1 LNKPPRSPAAGPY
14 FVALDQSTSATKAL
28 LFSAAGELVDSQS
41 REHRQI
47 YPQPGW
53 VEHDADEIWGIV
65 LAVASELMARNASI
79 AGRVAWVSVANQR
92 ETVVVFD
99 PATGRP
105 LHPAIVWQCRRGEAI
120 CREHADN
127 GREDF
132 VAVRTGLRLDPY
144 FSGSKMQ
151 WLSRSRPD
159 IRAKL
164 ASGAAVIGTMDS
176 YLIHRM
182 TNGKVF
188 ATDATNA
195 SRTLLFNIVSMR
207 WDTELCALWEVPLSA
222 LPEVRESAHRFGETT
237 LGGALAA
244 AVPICGVMGD
254 SQASLYAHGCHSP
267 GDAKVTFGTG
277 SSILVNIG
285 SEFRQS
291 SRGPVTALAWIQ
303 GGRPTYALEGII
315 ISASSTLVWLRD
327 QLGLFREFS
336 EVEPIATSVAD
347 NEGVYLVPAFSG
359 LGLPHWRPS
368 ARAAIV
374 GLSAHSDRRHVVRAA
389 VESIA
394 YQVHDALLEMQSE
407 AGLALS
413 GLHGDGG
420 SSMNRFLMQFTA
432 DLTGKDL
439 HVSGMPECSA
449 LGAGLMGM
457 SGMRLSQ
464 PRSGT
469 AGAGETVYRP
479 SPERGRAE
487 RLHQGWLQAVHQVL
501 AGCESTLDITSK

>member
-1 LNKPPRSPAAGPY
+1 M
-14 FVALDQSTSATKAL
+14 
-28 LFSAAGELVDSQS
+28 DSQS

-47 YPQPGW
+47 YPQAGW
-53 VEHDADEIWGIV
+53 VEHDAEEIWANV
-65 LAVASELMARNASI
+65 LAVAAALMERNASI
-79 AGRVAWVSVANQR
+79 AGRVAWVSIANQR

-99 PATGRP
+99 RATGRP

-120 CREHADN
+120 CREHADD

-132 VAVRTGLRLDPY
+132 VADRTGLRLDPY

-151 WLSRSRPD
+151 WLMRNRPE

-164 ASGAAVIGTMDS
+164 LGGEAVIGTVDS
-176 YLIHRM
+176 YLVHRM

-195 SRTLLFNIVSMR
+195 SRTLLFNTVSLR
-207 WDTELCALWEVPLSA
+207 WDADLCALWELPVSA

-237 LGGALAA
+237 LGGALPA

-285 SEFRQS
+285 PEFRRS
-291 SRGPVTALAWIQ
+291 NCGPVTALAWVREGI
-303 GGRPTYALEGII
+303 PTYALEGII

-327 QLGLFREFS
+327 QMGLFREFS

-359 LGLPHWRPS
+359 LGLPHWRPD

-374 GLSAHSDRRHVVRAA
+374 GLSAHSDRRHVIRAA
-389 VESIA
+389 VESIG
-394 YQVHDALLEMQSE
+394 YQVHDALLEMQSDT
-407 AGLALS
+407 GLALTA
-413 GLHGDGG
+413 LHGDGG

-432 DLTGKDL
+432 DLTGRDL
-439 HVSGMPECSA
+439 HVSRMPECSA

-457 SGMRLSQ
+457 SGMGLSQ
-464 PRSGT
+464 PRPGT
-469 AGAGETVYRP
+469 AGTRETVYRP
-479 SPERGRAE
+479 SPERARAE
-487 RLHQGWLQAVHQVL
+487 RLHQGWLQAVRQVL
-501 AGCESTLDITSK
+501 AGCESTLDIPSK